1 MSGVRWLYTTLLFL
15 LIPFIL
21 LRLVWRGRRQPGYL
35 HHVAER
41 FGHYREAPP
50 DGVLIWL
57 HAVSV
62 GETRAAEPLVKALR
76 IAYPNHRILLTH
88 MTPTG
93 RETSEQVFGSSVLR
107 CYLPYDLPFAVAAFL
122 RHFRPTLGALLET
135 ELWPNLIHCC
145 HTRDVPLFLVNARLS
160 ERSTRGYGR
169 VGSLTRDALRA
180 LAGIGAQTEADAARL
195 RTLGAHVI
203 TVTGNLKF
211 DRGPSSQDLELGAT
225 FRTWIGGQRTVF
237 VAASTRE
244 GEESLILDATQSA
257 PIDLLTI
264 VVPRHPQRF
273 DEVAKQLERRGIA
286 YQRRSAATA
295 IDPATRVWLGDS
307 MGELFAYYAAS
318 DIAFVGGSLLPLGG
332 QNLLEACAVGRPVLI
347 GPHSFNFA
355 EATRLAVAAGAAIE
369 VADGSELGSTIGE
382 LLSDPARR
390 LRMGEAG
397 IALMREHQGA
407 TQRTLALL
415 HIDESY
421 AGRS

>member
-1 MSGVRWLYTTLLFL
+1 MNWVRWFYTLLLFL
-15 LIPFIL
+15 LIPFVL
-21 LRLVWRGRRQPGYL
+21 LRLIWRGRRQPGYL

-50 DGVLIWL
+50 PGALIWL

-62 GETRAAEPLVKALR
+62 GETRAAEPLIKALQA
-76 IAYPNHRILLTH
+76 AYPSHRILLTH

-93 RETSEQVFGSSVLR
+93 RETSEQLFGDRILR

-135 ELWPNLIHCC
+135 ELWPNLIRGC
-145 HTRDVPLFLVNARLS
+145 HTRDVPMYLVNARLS
-160 ERSTRGYGR
+160 EHSARGYAR
-169 VGSLTRDALRA
+169 IGSLARDALGA
-180 LAGIGAQTEADAARL
+180 LAGIGAQTDADAARL
-195 RTLGAHVI
+195 RTLGAQVI

-211 DRGPSSQDLELGAT
+211 DRGPSSKDLELGAR

-244 GEESLILDATQSA
+244 GEEALILDAIESA
-257 PIDLLTI
+257 PMDLLAI
-264 VVPRHPQRF
+264 IVPRHPQRF
-273 DEVAKQLERRGIA
+273 DEVAKQLERRGIT
-286 YQRRSAATA
+286 YQRRSATA
-295 IDPATRVWLGDS
+295 AIAPATRVWLGDS

-318 DIAFVGGSLLPLGG
+318 DIAFIGGSLLPLGG

-355 EATRLAVAAGAAIE
+355 EATRLAVTAGAAIE
-369 VADGSELGSTIGE
+369 VADSSELGSTIAE
-382 LLSDPARR
+382 LLSDPERR

-415 HIDESY
+415 HIDES
-421 AGRS
+421 